1 MEVGVNG
8 HHGQVAANRVEMD
21 RRLSQEYATN
31 PNQLLV
37 VLDVLDIRLFMPL
50 VTSILARSMEDGLH
64 LDHGYLAANRVE
76 EESKRKLEN
85 AQTPPRNMEENLA
98 LELILQPRLAI
109 LIIVQSMVDGRNGV
123 CGDHVA
129 RLVEEG
135 EHTDYVSA
143 GTPHRNMA
151 EKDVQGHQ
159 FKPNNVE
166 QYSVQSMVTGI
177 HLVLMKAVVLHVV
190 VVPN

>member
-8 HHGQVAANRVEMD
+8 HHGQVAANLVEMD
-21 RRLSQEYATN
+21 RKLSQEYATV

-50 VTSILARSMEDGLH
+50 VTSNLVQSMEDGLH
-64 LDHGYLAANRVE
+64 LDHGYLAANHVE
-76 EESKRKLEN
+76 EESKRKSEN
-85 AQTPPRNMEENLA
+85 AQIPPRNTEEQLA
-98 LELILQPRLAI
+98 LELILQLRLAI

-129 RLVEEG
+129 RLVEEE

-143 GTPHRNMA
+143 GTPRQNME

-159 FKPNNVE
+159 FKPSSVE

-177 HLVLMKAVVLHVV
+177 HSVLMKAAVFHVV